1 MKLVTWNVNGYRAIV
16 KKGFKEFI
24 SQTDPDIICLQ
35 ETKIQNDQVESSFDG
50 YRSYFYCADKKG
62 YAGTA
67 VFTKIQPLNVT
78 YDIGDDAFTG
88 EGRVITLEF
97 DDFYLVNSYSPNSKR
112 ELSRLAY
119 RMEWQDSFRRYLKA
133 LDAKKPV
140 IMCGDLNV
148 AHQEIDIKN
157 PKTNRH
163 NAGFTDEER
172 QKMTEI
178 LSDGFIDSF
187 RYLYPD
193 VRDAYTWW
201 SYVTKARDKNVGWRI
216 DYFIVS
222 EKLKD
227 KIKDCVIYSQV
238 MGSDHCP
245 VGLELKE

>member
-1 MKLVTWNVNGYRAIV
+1 MKLITWNVNGFRAIV

-24 SQTDPDIICLQ
+24 SQTNPDIVCLQ
-35 ETKIQNDQVESSFDG
+35 ETKIQDDQVETSFEG
-50 YRSYFYCADKKG
+50 YLSYFHCAVKKG

-67 VFTKIQPLNVT
+67 VFTKIRPLNVT
-78 YDIGDDAFTG
+78 YDIGDDRYNG

-97 DDFYLVNSYSPNSKR
+97 DDFFLVNSYSPNSKR
-112 ELSRLAY
+112 ELSRLAF
-119 RMEWQDSFRRYLKA
+119 RMEWQDAFRGYLDA
-133 LDAKKPV
+133 LDEKKPV

-157 PKTNRH
+157 PKTNH
-163 NAGFTDEER
+163 NSAGFTDQER
-172 QKMTEI
+172 QKMTEL

-201 SYVTKARDKNVGWRI
+201 SYVTKARDKNIGWRI

-222 EKLKD
+222 ARMKD
-227 KIKDCVIYSQV
+227 RIKDCVIYSQV

-245 VGLELKE
+245 VGLELKD